1 MISDVNLAIRE
12 ELDKLESSPV
22 LHLSYKR
29 LYIFPALIF
38 SSPSVAKI
46 KRLDLSHNN
55 ISVLPPSINLL
66 MDLRELWLHFNPI
79 KEIPSEI
86 EGCTRL
92 EVMDLRGTKVK
103 ELPPVVSTL
112 KRLHELD
119 WSETPFAEIA
129 KERFNID
136 THNLSGLRS
145 TLSVILVRQ
154 NLEQQLEQFLLE
166 NHFARETDNK
176 DNIPIILS
184 FAKVLFLS
192 SY

>member
-12 ELDKLESSPV
+12 ELDKLDSSTTI
-22 LHLSYKR
+22 HLSYKR
-29 LYIFPALIF
+29 LTIFPGLILT
-38 SSPSVAKI
+38 SQSVSKI

-55 ISVLPPSINLL
+55 ISILPPAIDLL

-79 KEIPSEI
+79 KKIPKEI

-92 EVMDLRGTKVK
+92 EVMDLRGTKIK
-103 ELPPVVSTL
+103 EIPPAVSTL

-119 WSETPFAEIA
+119 WSDTPFAEIA
-129 KERFNID
+129 KERFNIE
-136 THNLSGLRS
+136 THNLTGLRS
-145 TLSVILVRQ
+145 TLSNILVRQ

-184 FAKVLFLS
+184 FAKVRSLI
-192 SY
+192 